1 MKQPRGSAHKIE
13 NAQRFHK
20 NRGRV
25 PRFLYFWRAKVSEQ
39 ELSDDS
45 CSARAEHTLSG
56 KTKFFRQSLKY
67 STADRKMA
75 NETAGITGRAE
86 FSAYY

>member
-1 MKQPRGSAHKIE
+1 MLKKGEHVSP
-13 NAQRFHK
+13 
-20 NRGRV
+20 
-25 PRFLYFWRAKVSEQ
+25 FLDFWREKVSEQ
-39 ELSDDS
+39 ELSGDS